1 MRAPAEDIARRA
13 LEATGHRSI
22 SPELLRWVTELI
34 VLVRRID
41 KEQS

>member
-1 MRAPAEDIARRA
+1 MRAPAEEIARRA
-13 LEATGHRSI
+13 LEATGHRSV
-22 SPELLRWVTELI
+22 SPDLVRWVAQLI